1 MISHTLKNEGEFKT
15 KHFIV
20 LCAYKTECEP
30 NIDILGVCHSYDEAK
45 ILYDKKIKDIR
56 IDAEEWE
63 MDIVTNKE
71 CYFEAIGDQ
80 WHPSYYMK
88 LYIMEV

>member
-1 MISHTLKNEGEFKT
+1 MVLHTLKNEGGLKM

-20 LCAYKTECEP
+20 LCTYKTECEP
-30 NIDILGVCHSYDEAK
+30 NIDILGAYHSYDEAK
-45 ILYDKKIKDIR
+45 TLYNKKIKDIR
-56 IDAEEWE
+56 IDAEEWK
-63 MDIVTNKE
+63 MDIVTDEE